1 VAGGYLE
8 APHVKLGAHVLSV
21 VQLGTNRLDVA
32 VAGLLDGVQDAVELA
47 QRTQRVQLDG
57 EDVGIA
63 HRVLGEW
70 DQKAALD
77 TLAADCGVLQL
88 EDEANAA
95 ADVVQC
101 SRVLAYACRP

>member
-1 VAGGYLE
+1 MAGGYLE

-63 HRVLGEW
+63 HRGP
-70 DQKAALD
+70 
-77 TLAADCGVLQL
+77 
-88 EDEANAA
+88 
-95 ADVVQC
+95 
-101 SRVLAYACRP
+101 R